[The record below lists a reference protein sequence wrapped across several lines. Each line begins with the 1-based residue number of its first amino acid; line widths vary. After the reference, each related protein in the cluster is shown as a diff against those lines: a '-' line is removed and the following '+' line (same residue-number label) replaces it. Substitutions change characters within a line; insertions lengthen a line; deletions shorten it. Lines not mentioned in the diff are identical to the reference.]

1 MSGGGAIEPM
11 IGTGCKGLDGDD
23 FYFLEEG
30 GGGVNGRLDLVGVVS
45 GFMNSFESQ
54 IFESRKI
61 EFRFTYHYFA
71 FV

>member
-11 IGTGCKGLDGDD
+11 IGTGCKVLGDD
-23 FYFLEEG
+23 DLSFLEEG
-30 GGGVNGRLDLVGVVS
+30 GGNDGLDMVGFVS

-54 IFESRKI
+54 TFKSRKI